1 MFWALAATFLL
12 IAAVLTLWPLL
23 VGKTLWKP
31 MALLLVFAVPAAAAW
46 LYQGVGTPAALEPE
60 ARQPMDLSGAGMAD
74 LTDRLQARLTATPED
89 LDGWVLLGRSYKTL
103 QRYPEALQALE
114 TANRLVPEQ
123 PMVLVEL
130 VEARLFASGDPRIT
144 PEMVALLEQA
154 VGSEPGLQKGYWLL
168 GIAAAQRGD
177 DAGAIARWE
186 ELLEQVEPGSGVA
199 DAVTAQIAEART
211 RLGIPAG
218 ESPPAGET
226 LTAGEATVAG
236 EAPLAGEAPV
246 IGAAPL
252 FAVEVTLSP
261 TARETLGPLP
271 PEATLFVVV
280 RPAGAAA
287 GPPLGARKIER
298 PEFPLTLSLTDKDSM
313 LPQRPISSAGEVEIQ
328 ARLSFTGQAL
338 PVTGDWQSQPASG
351 LSGQPIRLLLDQQV
365 E

>member
-211 RLGIPAG
+211 RLGIPAD
-218 ESPPAGET
+218 
-226 LTAGEATVAG
+226 EAHLAG
-236 EAPLAGEAPV
+236 EAPAATGEASVAGEAPV

-261 TARETLGPLP
+261 AARETLGPLP
-271 PEATLFVVV
+271 PETTLFVVV